1 MARKDTPA
9 APKET
14 RNPFKRI
21 AQVHRTVK
29 TIDPQITAW
38 MLLAFVV
45 VIGIGLLIGFLMGH
59 PWLTLIVA
67 IPAAMLAAMIVLAR
81 RGEAAAFRQMEG
93 QKGATLGGLSALRRG
108 WYYDQE
114 PVAADA
120 ARAQEIQNAA
130 VVFRALGRPGV
141 VLFAEGPTA
150 RAAKLLE
157 KEKKKVARVAPGVPV
172 HTYHVGSGE
181 GELPVK
187 KIRWTLTRLKPA
199 LSKDEIIVV
208 NKRLKSLP
216 GIRQGIPAGVDPASV
231 RMNRKGLRGR

>member
-1 MARKDTPA
+1 MAKDSPA

-29 TIDPQITAW
+29 TIDPQVTPW
-38 MLLAFVV
+38 MLLAFIG
-45 VIGIGLLIGFLMGH
+45 VIAVGLLIGWLMGH

-120 ARAQEIQNAA
+120 ARAQEIHNAA

-141 VLFAEGPTA
+141 VLLGEGPRG

-157 KEKKKVARVAPGVPV
+157 KEKKKVSRVAPGVPV
-172 HTYHVGSGE
+172 YTYHVGSGE
-181 GELPVK
+181 DELAVK

-199 LSKDEIIVV
+199 LSKEEIIVV

-216 GIRQGIPAGVDPASV
+216 GIRQGIPAGVDPTSV